1 MVSPGSGS
9 VGVSAREGAT
19 GSGSVQG
26 MATPPRGKGG
36 GRGKGPRRYIP
47 MRLPEDLADE
57 VIRRADDA
65 GLDINDYVTLVMAQI
80 HGHEIPAYVLSKVEA
95 YRTQLPLGA

>member
-1 MVSPGSGS
+1 
-9 VGVSAREGAT
+9 
-19 GSGSVQG
+19 

-65 GLDINDYVTLVMAQI
+65 GLDINDYV
-80 HGHEIPAYVLSKVEA
+80 LSKVEA

>member
-1 MVSPGSGS
+1 MAVSDPGS
-9 VGVSAREGAT
+9 VGVSVRKGGA
-19 GSGSVQG
+19 GSGSVLG

-65 GLDINDYVTLVMAQI
+65 GLDINDYVTLVMAQV
-80 HGHEIPAYVLSKVEA
+80 HGHEVPSYVLSKVES

>member
-1 MVSPGSGS
+1 MPSLDSDLVGVSPVAGGIGSGS
-9 VGVSAREGAT
+9 VLD
-19 GSGSVQG
+19 

-65 GLDINDYVTLVMAQI
+65 GLDINDYVTLVMAQV
-80 HGHEIPAYVLSKVEA
+80 HGHQVPAYVLSKVEA

>member
-1 MVSPGSGS
+1 MPRRFGVSAEVGSIGSGS
-9 VGVSAREGAT
+9 VLV
-19 GSGSVQG
+19 

-65 GLDINDYVTLVMAQI
+65 GLDINDYVTLVMAQV
-80 HGHEIPAYVLSKVEA
+80 HGHEVPAYVLSKVES